1 LLRLAKYLEI
11 EVSNYEDA
19 ASKLFKAI
27 CELED
32 ALGIP
37 KGLKELGIEESEI
50 DDIVRDALEYERNMK
65 NNPRSISEEELKKI
79 VLETYR
85 GRP

>member
-1 LLRLAKYLEI
+1 M
-11 EVSNYEDA
+11 
-19 ASKLFKAI
+19 
-27 CELED
+27 
-32 ALGIP
+32 LGIP
-37 KGLKELGIEESEI
+37 KGLKELGIGESEI

-65 NNPRSISEEELKKI
+65 NNPRPISEEDLKKI